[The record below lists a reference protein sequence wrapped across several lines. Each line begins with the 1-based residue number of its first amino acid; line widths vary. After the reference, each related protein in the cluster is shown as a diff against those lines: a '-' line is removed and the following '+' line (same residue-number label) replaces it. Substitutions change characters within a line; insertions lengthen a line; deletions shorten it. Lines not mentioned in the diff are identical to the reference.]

1 MLGWDNTPRKG
12 NNATIFSNFTLTKFK
27 QWLSYLFFKYENNKN
42 LDTEEK
48 FIFINA
54 WNEWAEG
61 TYLEPDQ
68 KYGHGYLNAVY
79 EVKKN
84 FVSNQKNL
92 RKFNLKT
99 TNKKHA
105 VLVHIYY
112 ESY

>member
-1 MLGWDNTPRKG
+1 MGGRD
-12 NNATIFSNFTLTKFK
+12 IF
-27 QWLSYLFFKYENNKN
+27 
-42 LDTEEK
+42 
-48 FIFINA
+48 
-54 WNEWAEG
+54 
-61 TYLEPDQ
+61 EPDQ

-105 VLVHIYY
+105 VPGAYLLRR
-112 ESY
+112 SY